1 MKRVVSNDELQE
13 KTIEGIKL
21 LCGTV
26 KTTLGPKGSNVI
38 IDHSTFSPFI
48 TNDGVTIAENIE
60 SEDPVINTILELTKE
75 ASIKT
80 NETVG
85 DGTTTTLVLL
95 ESIFL
100 EGRKLIQEGYNQ
112 VILKR
117 ELDEQTLKIIE
128 EIKKE
133 SKVATLKEL
142 SSIVNVS
149 ANDSTIGELLIEAYK
164 KVGANA
170 IKIKEHDKEETIVNY
185 LKGYY
190 FDTLIASPYFFK
202 DEKINLDNS
211 KILITNKEIKDI
223 EDISSIINYIF
234 KTNESLIIIAK
245 DYSDYFVN
253 EIVNLYYE
261 NNLKI
266 ILLKSPGYGEEELD
280 ILSDIAIISNTNIVY
295 NLEDININILGQIES
310 ILIEK
315 DKTKISFK
323 TNERVEERIKELERK
338 KDKNKNVENRLAMF
352 KSGTVEILVGAVT
365 TTERREK
372 KMRYDDALCAL
383 NCANKGIVPGSGIIL
398 LKLSENLKA
407 NGIEKILK
415 IALTKP
421 IKQILENAGLEQDK
435 ILKIIKENNYDILYN
450 VKNDTYEN
458 IFNTEVL
465 DTTEV
470 IINSLK
476 NASSIAGMLLTT
488 TTLIINEYQNN
499 LNNLNNYNEL

>member
-1 MKRVVSNDELQE
+1 MLKRVVSNEELQE
-13 KTIEGIKL
+13 KMLEGIKL

-100 EGRKLIQEGYNQ
+100 EGRKLIEEGYSQ
-112 VILKR
+112 VILKK
-117 ELDEQTLKIIE
+117 ELDELTLKIIE
-128 EIKKE
+128 EINKE
-133 SKVATLKEL
+133 SKIPIIKEL
-142 SSIVNVS
+142 ESIVNIS
-149 ANDSTIGELLIEAYK
+149 ANDNNIGKILIEAYK
-164 KVGANA
+164 KVGASA
-170 IKIKEHDKEETIVNY
+170 IKIKEHYKEETVINY

-202 DEKINLDNS
+202 EDKINLDNP
-211 KILITNKEIKDI
+211 KILITNKEIKEI
-223 EDISSIINYIF
+223 EDISNVINYVL
-234 KTNESLIIIAK
+234 KTNENLVIIAK
-245 DYSDYFVN
+245 DYSEYFVN
-253 EIVNLYYE
+253 EIINLYYE

-266 ILLKSPGYGEEELD
+266 ILLKSPGYGKEELD
-280 ILSDIAIISNTNIVY
+280 ILSDIAVISNTNIVY
-295 NLEDININILGQIES
+295 NLDDININYLGQIES

-323 TNERVEERIKELERK
+323 MNEKVEKRIKELEK
-338 KDKNKNVENRLAMF
+338 NNNKNIEDRLAMF
-352 KSGTVEILVGAVT
+352 KSGTAEILVGAVT

-372 KMRYDDALCAL
+372 KMRFDDALCAL
-383 NCANKGIVPGSGIIL
+383 NSANKGVVPGSGIIL
-398 LKLSENLKA
+398 LKLSEKLKDVEV
-407 NGIEKILK
+407 NKILK

-421 IKQILENAGLEQDK
+421 IIQILENAGLEKDK
-435 ILKIIKENNYDILYN
+435 ILNTIKENNYEILYN
-450 VKNDTYEN
+450 IKKDTYEN
-458 IFNTEVL
+458 VLETEVL

-470 IINSLK
+470 LINSLK
-476 NASSIAGMLLTT
+476 NAISIAGMLLTT
-488 TTLIINEYQNN
+488 TSLIINEYQNN
-499 LNNLNNYNEL
+499 INKANDYNEL